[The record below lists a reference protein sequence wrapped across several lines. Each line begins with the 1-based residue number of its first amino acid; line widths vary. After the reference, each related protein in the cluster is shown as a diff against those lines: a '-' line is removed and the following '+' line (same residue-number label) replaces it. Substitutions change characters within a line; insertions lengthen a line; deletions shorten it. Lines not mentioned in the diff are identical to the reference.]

1 MTRAE
6 ASRNN
11 SRKSCGPKTP
21 EGKRIASMN
30 AVTHGLRALTP
41 ALTNED
47 REGLERL
54 VGCAVVRAVGFRAN
68 IPVFK
73 PPLVFEPAAVS
84 RRRNRSWRTKPRRVA
99 RVTSDDLHE
108 QELVTQM
115 ALAKW
120 RERRAI
126 FLETAL
132 YDLQMDLQ
140 IEDVR
145 RRFEGEIDEPTRAA
159 IAFRAL
165 VGPNDPLI
173 TVHRIEMDYVRLH
186 RLSHKRLLEHQA
198 QRLNS
203 PDPPDPSAAPAPGAP
218 PNSEPRTPNSEPVAA
233 NSEPHAACL
242 NPFLPLA
249 ASTSSPGT
257 PSPANPVASPESAT
271 RVEAG
276 TLQNSERRTPNFEP
290 AAPNSEPLSN
300 IPELRTPNA
309 EPACPPRTPNR

>member
-11 SRKSCGPKTP
+11 GRKSRGPKTP

-30 AVTHGLRALTP
+30 GVTHGLRSLTP

-54 VGCAVVRAVGFRAN
+54 ERRYR
-68 IPVFK
+68 
-73 PPLVFEPAAVS
+73 ETYRPAG
-84 RRRNRSWRTKPRRVA
+84 P
-99 RVTSDDLHE
+99 HE
-108 QELVTQM
+108 EELVEQM

-120 RERRAI
+120 RETRAI

-145 RRFEGEIDEPTRAA
+145 RRFEGDIDEPTRAA

-165 VGPNDPLI
+165 VGPNGPLI

-203 PDPPDPSAAPAPGAP
+203 PTTPEPLSNIA
-218 PNSEPRTPNSEPVAA
+218 EPRTPNSELASPTP

-242 NPFLPLA
+242 NPFLALT
-249 ASTSSPGT
+249 ASTFSGETLSTADAATGAGATEESVTAPILERASSSAPEARRAERCVAGG
-257 PSPANPVASPESAT
+257 ANPRKKEKRSSSLLPQ
-271 RVEAG
+271 AG
-276 TLQNSERRTPNFEP
+276 
-290 AAPNSEPLSN
+290 
-300 IPELRTPNA
+300 A
-309 EPACPPRTPNR
+309 EPKAKCLQ